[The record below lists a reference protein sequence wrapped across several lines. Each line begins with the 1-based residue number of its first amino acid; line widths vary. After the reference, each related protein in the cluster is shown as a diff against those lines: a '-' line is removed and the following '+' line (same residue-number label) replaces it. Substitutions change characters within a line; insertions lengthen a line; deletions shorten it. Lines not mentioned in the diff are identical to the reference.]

1 MSSIFKTREIEN
13 QKIKDTLDA
22 LKNKDNW
29 KFKDDNYEVT
39 TYLKGL
45 EDYNEPTDDRFSFI
59 ISLYNKKTHIT
70 YSIDRTYS
78 SPIYDYMG
86 SVYSRSENHV
96 LVSISEPVESKK
108 GYHKIFEKLT
118 NDELVTLT
126 NNILEKVKE
135 VKKNN
140 DEFMEREARELED
153 KKKEFL
159 NSV

>member
-1 MSSIFKTREIEN
+1 MSSIFKTREIED
-13 QKIKDTLDA
+13 QKIKDTLDSI
-22 LKNKDNW
+22 KGNG

-45 EDYNEPTDDRFSFI
+45 EDYNEPTEDRYTFI

-78 SPIYDYMG
+78 SPIYNYMRDF
-86 SVYSRSENHV
+86 YSGGKNHV

-108 GYHKIFEKLT
+108 NYHKIFEELT

-126 NNILEKVKE
+126 NNILERVEE
-135 VKKNN
+135 VKKNY
-140 DEFMEREARELED
+140 DEFVEREAKELEK

>member
-13 QKIKDTLDA
+13 QKIKDILDSI
-22 LKNKDNW
+22 KNKSNG
-29 KFKDDNYEVT
+29 KFKDNNYEVT

-45 EDYNEPTDDRFSFI
+45 EDYSEPTEDRYTFI

-78 SPIYDYMG
+78 NPIYDYMG
-86 SVYSRSENHV
+86 NLYSRSENHV

-153 KKKEFL
+153 KKKESL

>member
-13 QKIKDTLDA
+13 QKIKDTLDSI
-22 LKNKDNW
+22 KNKSNG

-45 EDYNEPTDDRFSFI
+45 EDYNEPTEDRYTFI

-70 YSIDRTYS
+70 YSIDRAYS
-78 SPIYDYMG
+78 SSIYDYMG
-86 SVYSRSENHV
+86 NAYFTGKNHV
-96 LVSISEPVESKK
+96 MVSISEPTESKK
-108 GYHKIFEKLT
+108 NYHKIFEELT
-118 NDELVTLT
+118 SDELVTLT
-126 NNILEKVKE
+126 NNILEKVEE
-135 VKKNN
+135 VKKNY
-140 DEFMEREARELED
+140 DEFVEREAKELEK

>member
-13 QKIKDTLDA
+13 QKIKDALDSI
-22 LKNKDNW
+22 KNKSNG
-29 KFKDDNYEVT
+29 KFKDNNYEVT

-45 EDYNEPTDDRFSFI
+45 EDYNEPTEDRYTFI

-140 DEFMEREARELED
+140 DEFMEREARELEE

>member
-13 QKIKDTLDA
+13 QKIKDTLDSI
-22 LKNKDNW
+22 KNKSNG

-45 EDYNEPTDDRFSFI
+45 EDYNEPTEDRYTFI

-78 SPIYDYMG
+78 SLIYNYMRDF
-86 SVYSRSENHV
+86 YSGGKNHV

-108 GYHKIFEKLT
+108 NYHKIFEELT

-126 NNILEKVKE
+126 NNILERVEE
-135 VKKNN
+135 VKKNY
-140 DEFMEREARELED
+140 DEFVEREAKELEK